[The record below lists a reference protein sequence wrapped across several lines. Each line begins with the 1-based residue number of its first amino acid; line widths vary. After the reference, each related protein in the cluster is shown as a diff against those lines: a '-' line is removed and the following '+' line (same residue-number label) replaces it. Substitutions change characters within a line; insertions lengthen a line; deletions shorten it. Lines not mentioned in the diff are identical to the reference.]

1 MADYADN
8 SENDKAESIYQESF
22 NIKNGNFEYNFYL
35 KSDEVKLELSIIKLD
50 ETNKL
55 IQFYKSQLNFE
66 EIKLLHQKYSKFAY
80 CQEFLEYI
88 KKQKEEDNF
97 EISDKNINLIT
108 IKLKLENIAIDIY
121 SSKSNLEN
129 LERAI
134 NYLNEEKYN
143 IKKSIIK
150 ENKKLNEEINE
161 LKLSNKT
168 LKEENI
174 QILEDLKYIKAEIEK
189 LKKENENENLSN
201 KNKRPEN
208 NLINLL
214 NKNEIKSMAQ
224 IRNNKNPEKN
234 IFKNKIIKNQYEKI
248 IPIKNLNK
256 DRVTSKATLKNEAKL
271 ANLKNISFEEAKNND
286 SFNEAMNYIS
296 NGKVYNNMTYEVIKN
311 KKDKMNLN
319 ECKDKLNN
327 TINADKSL
335 IKNRSI
341 IQYRTNNLNNE
352 KINNNLVTNSKYSK
366 QNENNKIMDKK
377 YINLRN
383 YALEIKNNNNRNI
396 GSIIQCIFNNKK
408 LIDYFLNNTEEI
420 KNNKDNR
427 ILSFSLLELIE
438 SICFNKNIKESIN
451 NFKKALEIDKLL
463 SNKNPNNNSKD
474 FILHFIDKLH
484 KELNKVENVN
494 NDMNKCYD
502 TNLNNYIQNIE
513 NYFQNNYNSIISELF
528 YFSNLSQTYC
538 ARCNNNR
545 DKIEINYLLMFPLEK
560 IKEFIGKNKKIITI
574 NDCFSF
580 YKKNKN
586 TRQICNK
593 CMKKD
598 RLENN
603 NLMIKS
609 PKILIICLNNDDI
622 KELDYKYKLE
632 EKINLDDFVYYKN
645 NCNDYELINVVYTVE
660 DKNYIALCKSLTV
673 NGWCLYDKQKCTQY
687 NNIDTI
693 NKRGKPIGNPIL
705 LFYSKVEN

>member
-1 MADYADN
+1 MVDYVDN
-8 SENDKAESIYQESF
+8 SENEKAESIYQDSF
-22 NIKNGNFEYNFYL
+22 NIKNGNFEYNIYL

-50 ETNKL
+50 ETNKS
-55 IQFYKSQLNFE
+55 IQFYKSQLNSE
-66 EIKLLHQKYSKFAY
+66 EIKSLHKKFSKFTY
-80 CQEFLEYI
+80 CEEFLKYL
-88 KKQKEEDNF
+88 KKQNEENNF
-97 EISDKNINLIT
+97 EISDELTNLIS
-108 IKLKLENIAIDIY
+108 IKLKLENIGIDLH
-121 SSKSNLEN
+121 SSKPNLEN
-129 LERAI
+129 LKQAI
-134 NYLNEEKYN
+134 IYLNEEKRDIKNN
-143 IKKSIIK
+143 IIELKK
-150 ENKKLNEEINE
+150 NKKLNEEINE
-161 LKLSNKT
+161 LKLSNKK
-168 LKEENI
+168 LEKENE
-174 QILEDLKYIKAEIEK
+174 QIIKDLNAIKEEIEK
-189 LKKENENENLSN
+189 YKKENVNENLRNKIKQPENNLHNLSN
-201 KNKRPEN
+201 KNK
-208 NLINLL
+208 
-214 NKNEIKSMAQ
+214 IKSMVQ
-224 IRNNKNPEKN
+224 INNNKNPENN
-234 IFKNKIIKNQYEKI
+234 IIRVRPNNINLNKRDKVINKII
-248 IPIKNLNK
+248 LRNK
-256 DRVTSKATLKNEAKL
+256 VELPNSN
-271 ANLKNISFEEAKNND
+271 NISFEEAKNND
-286 SFNEAMNYIS
+286 SVNELMNNFYKEK
-296 NGKVYNNMTYEVIKN
+296 NYNNMKYNIIKN
-311 KKDKMNLN
+311 KKDKTNLN
-319 ECKDKLNN
+319 ESKDKLNN
-327 TINADKSL
+327 TINIDKSL
-335 IKNRSI
+335 NHNVSSI
-341 IQYRTNNLNNE
+341 IQCRTNN
-352 KINNNLVTNSKYSK
+352 INNKSVNNNSVIISKYST
-366 QNENNKIMDKK
+366 QTQNNKNKNKDKK

-383 YALEIKNNNNRNI
+383 YALEIKNNYNRNI

-451 NFKKALEIDKLL
+451 NFKKAIEMDKSL

-474 FILHFIDKLH
+474 FILYFIDKLH
-484 KELNKVENVN
+484 KELNKVENAN

-513 NYFQNNYNSIISELF
+513 NYFQNNFNSIISELF

-545 DKIEINYLLMFPLEK
+545 DKIEINYLLIFPLEK